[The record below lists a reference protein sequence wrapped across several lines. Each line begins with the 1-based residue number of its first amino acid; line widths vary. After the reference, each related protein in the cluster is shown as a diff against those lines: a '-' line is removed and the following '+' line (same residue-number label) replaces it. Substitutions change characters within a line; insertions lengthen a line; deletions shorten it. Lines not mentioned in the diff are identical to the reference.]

1 MVESFPVSDVRITGG
16 QFKDADDSRNGHI
29 ASGPKLPLDDMPVIV
44 GRQEDLLSHIVK
56 LEGEL
61 KFKLGGVYP
70 SSYEG
75 MILEPFS
82 RVHECRYMV
91 YWPLLSEE
99 ELQTRLKQTQT
110 KD

>member
-1 MVESFPVSDVRITGG
+1 
-16 QFKDADDSRNGHI
+16 
-29 ASGPKLPLDDMPVIV
+29 MPIIV

-99 ELQTRLKQTQT
+99 ELQTRLKHTPT
-110 KD
+110 ND